1 MAGKKIGAVL
11 ALDGE
16 KEFKKGIQESVTE
29 LKVLNSESKKIAEQ
43 FKGQA
48 NTVEAL
54 SQKQDVLNRILEE
67 TKKKQEETAKG
78 LQKANENYNKN
89 KEHLDKLSKEL
100 TSAKKKQ
107 EEMKKS
113 GAATAEQM
121 KEQADTVKAYE
132 EEVKRQQQYVE
143 KSGKSVKDWQKKL
156 NDADTAVIKASRDVD
171 QNAEYLKEAEES
183 TDGCAKSLDE
193 YGKQIKQAAEG
204 TEKFSESADGLSES
218 AEKTTEVT
226 TSLGEKIGQA
236 LVTKGI
242 DVAVDAFGH
251 LKDAAV
257 DAGKFAVDVG
267 SEFEAGMSEVA
278 AISGA
283 SGTQLEALTNKAKEL
298 GSSTKFSA
306 SEAAS
311 ALTNMSLAGW
321 TVDQSLAGID
331 GVLQLAAA
339 SGMDLAEASQAV
351 TDNISAFNLEASDA
365 SQIADMMAFA
375 QANSSTTAAE
385 LAQSYKNCA
394 ANMHSAGQD
403 IETTTS
409 ILEILANDGLRGAE
423 AGTAL
428 AAMMR
433 DMTSKMDEG
442 SIAIGD
448 ASVAVMDSNGKFRDM
463 TDILKDVETAT
474 DGMGDAQ
481 KQAALLSTFT
491 ADSIKGLNML
501 LSTGADTTAEYE
513 EKLRNCSGAASDMAA
528 VMNDNLKGK
537 LTELNSA
544 VEGLGIA
551 AYEQVSDYLQ
561 PAVEGVTEVVSAL
574 TEAITPEKDLLDD
587 LVEKTRGTS
596 EQITKEIESAD
607 GLVESANKRASSI
620 ETLGEKLIALNG
632 IENKS
637 TEQKWEMHKAVN
649 ELATEIPEVAQAYDE
664 EKSSVNL
671 TTAEIK
677 GLITEKKN
685 LLKVE
690 ALQAA
695 KSDLIGAYADAKQNY
710 ADAEVAI
717 GGLQEKLKELD
728 KQYTDLKDKGA
739 DDETLKVVE
748 NWIDTVKDQITE
760 QENVMN
766 DSIKQMEECEKKAKS
781 YGDAYEELESRI
793 NSSTEAQGELN
804 KELVSTARNLAT
816 PLSEV
821 NSLSDAL
828 KKNGEASKDT
838 AESILYYNDATKD
851 AGDTAEETAEQQ
863 AEAAK
868 KALDVTRSSI
878 DAQRDAIQSITET
891 FESYKETAKSA
902 LSFDFF
908 ADEFDGGLDKT
919 VEKML
924 ENSKTQLKGLQDY
937 EKNLAVVKNHVGKEI
952 APEFMEYLESMGT
965 DAANILNHIAI
976 TFEQDNGAELV
987 KEWSD
992 NYVESADVQDRM
1004 ATVMAANQI
1013 ATENGLKELSSTPV
1027 DFSDLRNSINYA
1039 VETAVEGWDTLTDST
1054 RQKLTET
1061 IQAAE
1066 DMGIQ
1071 IPEGL
1076 AEGIENGSASPEEA
1090 LAQLQG
1096 AIAGRKEGF
1105 LNIAKELGV
1114 EVGDEIT
1121 KGLAS
1126 DNSEEVA
1133 EAFQKLI
1140 SLIANSSE
1148 EMQKSAHTAGENSS
1162 SETAKGIK
1170 SKSSEVEDAGKEVA
1184 TKGAEAAET
1193 QKSEYETAGGNL
1205 VTSMATGVTNNQ
1217 SVVETAALAAAQ
1229 AGANAAGG
1237 DRSGWEN
1244 AGLNLIL
1251 GASDGII
1258 SGTAELQKAAV
1269 ETIRKAKTAAENEA
1283 QIHSPSMAWRKDIG
1297 QNMTKGA
1304 AVGLTDEVKT
1314 VETAVETVMGAAKK
1328 SAEKSVQ
1335 KVSIGNEARKIVK
1348 KVKDSLQK
1356 ELTSGLSVGTIGK
1369 ISANFSVSRTKTSG
1383 SKTQTKTDEEFSSEV
1398 FSKAQKYLS
1407 SIDGAYNVSLAKQ
1420 KEFWKAVK
1428 KNLKAGTE
1436 GYLNAEKQ
1444 IKTVEKE
1451 IKEERKKSNDTI
1463 LSNAETY
1470 ISHRQ
1475 SLNNIS
1481 AQDEIKFWKT
1491 IKASVTKGSDAWYSA
1506 IDNIKSARNRVI
1518 SDGEKYV
1525 ERQKANNNMSA
1536 AQEVEYWKKIK
1547 SSLKKGTDAWYEA
1560 QDNIDNARNNMIS
1573 EGEKYISRRKS
1584 QNDISAEDEVKYWE
1598 KIKKTLKKGTDAWYD
1613 ACDKVDEAKERLV
1626 SSWSDYVDKQK
1637 SLGNMSAREETEY
1650 WKKRLGELEKGGK
1663 KYSDAWYTVLGNI
1676 NTARNDIISETEDYV
1691 NKQKTIGKMTDAQ
1704 ELAYWEKILASL
1716 EEGTDAWYEAYKK
1729 VKDLR
1734 KDIKDET
1741 EKAADDAKKKAQD
1754 EITKRASVQD
1764 KILSSYKTYYKTSER
1779 AEMQYWDIARKQFKE
1794 GTDERIA
1801 ADQKYYDAKQA
1812 YYDRLEE
1819 LDQEYVDNTKS
1830 VNDQLKT
1837 DIESTTK
1844 DYEDAVKNRSD
1855 SIKSSFGLFDS
1866 FYSESASGKQ
1876 LMQNLK
1882 SQVAGIAD
1890 WEKEIAVLSA
1900 RGLSEGLMTELREMG
1915 PQAAASIQALNSL
1928 TAEELAEYDRLWNQR
1943 NALADSQAEKEN
1955 QGLKAETEKKIEQLK
1970 KDAQTKLD
1978 EYTKTYQESIS
1989 EATKG
1994 ISEDL
1999 KKLANAAATAGEDAV
2014 AGMVANIATAAD
2026 AEPVRKQIEGAVKT
2040 VSSELGKLED
2050 EGKIIGTETLNQILE
2065 SLGNDEVVNAGAKT
2079 MFEKL
2084 REAIKR
2090 EGGLMFEDYNIT
2102 GMDAA
2107 AGRMNDLASATMT
2120 QNLLVS
2126 ANSPTLESKLDILI
2140 ALSSEYF
2147 PQMAE
2152 NDTVLDGEVIS
2163 KKLEPKINKIMAQ
2176 KVKSIR

>member
-89 KEHLDKLSKEL
+89 KDHLDKLGKEL
-100 TSAKKKQ
+100 ESAKKKQ

-113 GAATAEQM
+113 GTATAEQM

-204 TEKFSESADGLSES
+204 TEKFSESADGLTES
-218 AEKTTEVT
+218 AKKTTEVT

-236 LVTKGI
+236 LVTEGI
-242 DVAVDAFGH
+242 DVTVNAFGQ

-257 DAGKFAVDVG
+257 DAAKFAVDVG

-321 TVDQSLAGID
+321 TVDQYLAGID

-394 ANMHSAGQD
+394 ANMNSAGQD

-409 ILEILANDGLRGAE
+409 ILEILANNGLRSAE
-423 AGTAL
+423 AGTAV

-433 DMTSKMDEG
+433 DLTSKMKDG

-448 ASVAVMDSNGKFRDM
+448 ASVAVMDSNGNFRDM
-463 TDILKDVETAT
+463 TDVLKDIENAT

-501 LSTGADTTAEYE
+501 LNAGADTTAEYE

-561 PAVEGVTEVVSAL
+561 PAVEGVTEVASAL
-574 TEAITPEKDLLDD
+574 TEAITPEKELLDD
-587 LVEKTRGTS
+587 LVEKTRGTR
-596 EQITKEIESAD
+596 EQITEEIENAD

-637 TEQKWEMHKAVN
+637 TEQKWEMHKVVN

-739 DDETLKVVE
+739 DDESLKVVE

-766 DSIKQMEECEKKAKS
+766 DSVKQMEECEKKAKS

-793 NSSTEAQGELN
+793 NSSAEAQGELN

-821 NSLSDAL
+821 SSLSDAL
-828 KKNGEASKDT
+828 EKNEEASKET
-838 AESILYYNDATKD
+838 TKSILYYSDAAKD

-878 DAQRDAIQSITET
+878 DAQRDAVQSITET
-891 FESYKETAKSA
+891 FENYKETAKSA

-937 EKNLAVVKNHVGKEI
+937 EKNLAIVKNHVGKEI

-976 TFEQDNGAELV
+976 TFEQDNGSELV

-1027 DFSDLRNSINYA
+1027 DFSDLRNSIDYA
-1039 VETAVEGWDTLTDST
+1039 VETAAEGWDTLTDST

-1076 AEGIENGSASPEEA
+1076 AEGIENGSTSPEEA

-1096 AIAGRKEGF
+1096 TIAGRKEGF

-1184 TKGAEAAET
+1184 SKGAEAAET

-1205 VTSMATGVTNNQ
+1205 ITSLASGVTNNQ

-1229 AGANAAGG
+1229 AGANAAGS

-1251 GASDGII
+1251 GARDGII
-1258 SGTAELQKAAV
+1258 SGTAELQEAAV
-1269 ETIRKAKTAAENEA
+1269 ETIRKAKTAAEKEA
-1283 QIHSPSMAWRKDIG
+1283 QIHSPSEAWRKDIG
-1297 QNMTKGA
+1297 QNLTKGA

-1335 KVSIGNEARKIVK
+1335 KVSIGDEARKIVK

-1356 ELTSGLSVGTIGK
+1356 ELTSGLSAGTIGK
-1369 ISANFSVSRTKTSG
+1369 ISTNFSVSRTKTSG

-1398 FSKAQKYLS
+1398 FSKAQKYLD

-1444 IKTVEKE
+1444 IKSVEKE

-1463 LSNAETY
+1463 LLDAETY

-1506 IDNIKSARNRVI
+1506 IDNIKNARNRVI

-1547 SSLKKGTDAWYEA
+1547 ASLKKGTDAWYEA
-1560 QDNIDNARNNMIS
+1560 KDNIDNARNNMIS
-1573 EGEKYISRRKS
+1573 DGEKYISRKKS
-1584 QNDISAEDEVKYWE
+1584 QNDISVEDEIKYWE

-1613 ACDKVDEAKERLV
+1613 ACDKADEAKERLV
-1626 SSWSDYVDKQK
+1626 SSWSEYVDKQK
-1637 SLGNMSAREETEY
+1637 TLGKMSAREETEY
-1650 WKKRLGELEKGGK
+1650 WKKRLSELEKGGE
-1663 KYSDAWYTVLGNI
+1663 KYSDAWYTVLSNI
-1676 NTARNDIISETEDYV
+1676 NTARNDIISEAEDYV
-1691 NKQKTIGKMTDAQ
+1691 DKQKTIGKMTDEQ

-1734 KDIKDET
+1734 QDIKDEA

-1754 EITKRASVQD
+1754 EITKRASVQG

-1812 YYDRLEE
+1812 YYDKLEE
-1819 LDQEYVDNTKS
+1819 LDREYVDNTKS
-1830 VNDQLKT
+1830 VNDQLKS

-1844 DYEDAVKNRSD
+1844 EYEDAVKNRSD

-1890 WEKEIAVLSA
+1890 WEKEIAILSA

-1955 QGLKAETEKKIEQLK
+1955 QGLKAETEKKIDQLK
-1970 KDAQTKLD
+1970 KDAQAQLD
-1978 EYTKTYQESIS
+1978 EYAKAYQESIS

-1994 ISEDL
+1994 ISKDL
-1999 KKLANAAATAGEDAV
+1999 EKLANAAATAGEDAV

-2040 VSSELGKLED
+2040 VSSELGKLSD

-2065 SLGNDEVVNAGAKT
+2065 SLGNDEAINASAKT

-2090 EGGLMFEDYNIT
+2090 EGGLMFDVA

-2107 AGRMNDLASATMT
+2107 ADRMNNIAGMTMT

-2126 ANSPTLESKLDILI
+2126 ANSPTLEKKLDILI

-2152 NDTVLDGEVIS
+2152 NDTILDGEVIS
-2163 KKLEPKINKIMAQ
+2163 KKLEPQINKIMAQ

>member
-100 TSAKKKQ
+100 ESAKKKQ

-113 GAATAEQM
+113 GTATAEQM

-204 TEKFSESADGLSES
+204 TEKFSESADSLSES

-242 DVAVDAFGH
+242 DVAVDAFGQ

-257 DAGKFAVDVG
+257 DAAKFAVDVG

-403 IETTTS
+403 IETTTAM
-409 ILEILANDGLRGAE
+409 LEILANNGLRGAE
-423 AGTAL
+423 AGTAV

-448 ASVAVMDSNGKFRDM
+448 TSVAVMDSSGNFRDM
-463 TDILKDVETAT
+463 TDVLKDVETAT
-474 DGMGDAQ
+474 NGMGDAQ

-501 LSTGADTTAEYE
+501 LNAGADTTAEYE

-551 AYEQVSDYLQ
+551 AYEKVSGPLQ
-561 PAVEGVTEVVSAL
+561 TVIEGITTAVSGI
-574 TEAITPEKDLLDD
+574 TEAITPQKSTLEEFVDQIETATKEVDD
-587 LVEKTRGTS
+587 LIEGSSKRMNQAEYDIASLEAYKNTLIELNGVEKKD
-596 EQITKEIESAD
+596 EFQKYQIQKIVST
-607 GLVESANKRASSI
+607 LSSDI
-620 ETLGEKLIALNG
+620 P
-632 IENKS
+632 
-637 TEQKWEMHKAVN
+637 
-649 ELATEIPEVAQAYDE
+649 ELASAYDE
-664 EKSSVNL
+664 ETGAINL
-671 TTAEIK
+671 TNNALER
-677 GLITEKKN
+677 LFKN
-685 LLKVE
+685 RENQL
-690 ALQAA
+690 
-695 KSDLIGAYADAKQNY
+695 
-710 ADAEVAI
+710 
-717 GGLQEKLKELD
+717 LQEAAIQSQK
-728 KQYTDLKDKGA
+728 
-739 DDETLKVVE
+739 
-748 NWIDTVKDQITE
+748 
-760 QENVMN
+760 
-766 DSIKQMEECEKKAKS
+766 
-781 YGDAYEELESRI
+781 DAYEAMYQATL
-793 NSSTEAQGELN
+793 NKNMADAALQEAQ
-804 KELVSTARNLAT
+804 KELAERQEEINQATIEGSAATGEYSESTVELQN
-816 PLSEV
+816 EV
-821 NSLSDAL
+821 DRLMELQKEN
-828 KKNGEASKDT
+828 NENYDT
-838 AESILYYNDATKD
+838 AEKNYKIYQQAAEKTTKD
-851 AGDTAEETAEQQ
+851 LQKQEEAQEEATEGMAELARKMSTGPGELSKYGITVENTTESVKNLGNATEETAEQQ

-1076 AEGIENGSASPEEA
+1076 AEGIENGSTSPEEA
-1090 LAQLQG
+1090 MAQLQG

-1205 VTSMATGVTNNQ
+1205 VTSLATGVTNNQ

-1251 GASDGII
+1251 GARDGII

-1283 QIHSPSMAWRKDIG
+1283 QIHSPSRIWRKDIG
-1297 QNMTKGA
+1297 QNLTKGA
-1304 AVGLTDEVKT
+1304 AVGLTDEAKT

-1383 SKTQTKTDEEFSSEV
+1383 SKNQTKTDEEFSSEV
-1398 FSKAQKYLS
+1398 FSKAQKYLN

-1536 AQEVEYWKKIK
+1536 AQEVAYWKKIK
-1547 SSLKKGTDAWYEA
+1547 ASLKKGTDAWYEA
-1560 QDNIDNARNNMIS
+1560 KDNIDSARNNMIS
-1573 EGEKYISRRKS
+1573 EGEKYISRKKS
-1584 QNDISAEDEVKYWE
+1584 QNDISVEDEIKYWE

-1613 ACDKVDEAKERLV
+1613 ACDKADEAKERLV
-1626 SSWSDYVDKQK
+1626 SSWSEYVDKQK
-1637 SLGNMSAREETEY
+1637 TLGKMSAREETEY
-1650 WKKRLGELEKGGK
+1650 WKKRLSELEKGGK
-1663 KYSDAWYTVLGNI
+1663 KYSDAWYTVLENI

-1691 NKQKTIGKMTDAQ
+1691 DKQKTIGKMTDEQ

-1900 RGLSEGLMTELREMG
+1900 RGLSEGLMAELREMG

-2163 KKLEPKINKIMAQ
+2163 KKLEPQINKIMAQ